1 MKRAILTL
9 AALAMIA
16 SFVFTFATELAQ
28 TEEDRIENERL
39 AEQAEREGR
48 TLKGKTAPWDW

>member
-28 TEEDRIENERL
+28 MEEDQIENERL

-48 TLKGKTAPWDW
+48 TLKDTPAPWDS